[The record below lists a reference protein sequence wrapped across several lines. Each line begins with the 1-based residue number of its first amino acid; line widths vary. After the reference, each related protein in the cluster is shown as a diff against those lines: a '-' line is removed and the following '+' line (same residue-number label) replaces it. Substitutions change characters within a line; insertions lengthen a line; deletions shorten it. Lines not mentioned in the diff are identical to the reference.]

1 MGGVLAANGIR
12 NSGRVQDIMYHRGEL
27 GSIGRRTP
35 AVVGS
40 LLSRLISVVEDLF
53 VSDLDGDF
61 DISD

>member
-1 MGGVLAANGIR
+1 
-12 NSGRVQDIMYHRGEL
+12 VQDIMYHRGEL